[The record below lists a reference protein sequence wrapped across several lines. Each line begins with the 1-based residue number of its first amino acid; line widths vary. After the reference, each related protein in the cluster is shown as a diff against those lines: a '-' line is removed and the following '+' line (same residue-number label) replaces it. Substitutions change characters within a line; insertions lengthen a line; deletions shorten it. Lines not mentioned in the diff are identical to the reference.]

1 MQRES
6 THIRY
11 ERSLSARELRGLAH
25 PIRFRILELLRE
37 GPATASMLGR
47 DLGESSG
54 ATSYHLRV
62 LGSMGMIEELPDEG
76 TRRERWWR
84 RPDEVVLIESARADD
99 PEYEAAGARMYEM
112 FLARDEQAFERWL
125 AARRQL
131 PVELREAAFVGG
143 FTLYATDDE
152 LQQLT
157 REAVELFDR
166 YRRRAA
172 ERPAGSVRS
181 YVTFR
186 ILPQDL
192 PPAG

>member
-1 MQRES
+1 
-6 THIRY
+6 
-11 ERSLSARELRGLAH
+11 
-25 PIRFRILELLRE
+25 
-37 GPATASMLGR
+37 MLGR
-47 DLGESSG
+47 ELGESSG

-143 FTLYATDDE
+143 FTLYATDEE
-152 LQQLT
+152 LQELT

-166 YRRRAA
+166 YRRKAE
-172 ERPAGSVRS
+172 ERPPDSVRS
-181 YVTFR
+181 YVAFR
-186 ILPQDL
+186 ILPQDP

>member
-1 MQRES
+1 MHNDPV
-6 THIRY
+6 TIRY
-11 ERSLSARELRGLAH
+11 ERSLTARELRGLAH

-47 DLGESSG
+47 ELGESSG

-84 RPDEVVLIESARADD
+84 RPDEVVLIDSARAGD

-125 AARRQL
+125 GVRERL

-143 FTLYATDDE
+143 FTLYGTEDE
-152 LQQLT
+152 LQELT
-157 REAVELFDR
+157 REAVALFDR
-166 YRRRAA
+166 YRRPAA
-172 ERPAGSVRS
+172 ERPDGAVKA

-186 ILPQDL
+186 VLPQDA
-192 PPAG
+192 PRSE